1 MEKNQTL
8 ALVKGWYE
16 AAVMHP
22 AVQAW
27 REEARLAWDFYDG
40 SQWAPEEVAKLSE
53 LGQPAIVI
61 NKIAAKIDNIAG
73 TEVAGRTR
81 LAFRSRSG
89 NAREEQAAQ
98 VLSDL
103 MAYVAERAE
112 LPHEVSQ
119 VFRAGLVSGIGW
131 LDVGVN
137 DGAAGPEIFIRAED
151 ELSVV
156 WDPIARAADLS
167 DARFVA
173 RERWLDEGLVMQM
186 FPEQGAAMLAAL
198 RQSGLP
204 TRMGGWQQG
213 STDVAY
219 YDARRGFYRV
229 VEVQHKSTAKQ
240 WQVQLING
248 QLNTYKTRTE
258 ARKAMTDNAGAQL
271 MGAVFVQQVMA
282 TYFAGDILLASSVV
296 EDANGQ
302 FTLLPYVYKRHKADG
317 RPYGLV
323 RGAIDPQRE
332 LNKRRSKAMHLLNTA
347 QVIAD
352 VDAVEDPAVLA
363 REAARPDGLILKRAG
378 KDLRI
383 IRNGDLAASQVAV
396 MEQAGR
402 DIQDVLGVFDE
413 NMGKPSQAIS
423 GAAIQQRQMAG
434 TLNQMFAF
442 DALRRLKK
450 ALGVQLLTLMRQTM
464 TPTQVLRI
472 TDKLGAARLAQIGLT
487 NADWTAM
494 FDVVVEEVGEV
505 VSARDMAVL
514 QTQRPDLIG
523 A

>member
-1 MEKNQTL
+1 MEKNETL
-8 ALVKGWYE
+8 ALVKGLYE
-16 AAVMHP
+16 NALRHP
-22 AVQAW
+22 AYTAW
-27 REEARLAWDFYDG
+27 REEAKLAWDFYDG
-40 SQWAPEEVAKLSE
+40 SQWAPDEVAKLAE

-89 NAREEQAAQ
+89 QAQEEQAAQ
-98 VLSDL
+98 VLTDVMS
-103 MAYVAERAE
+103 YVAERTE
-112 LPHEVSQ
+112 LPQEVSSA
-119 VFRAGLVSGIGW
+119 FRAGLVSGIGW
-131 LDVGVN
+131 LDVGAQEGV
-137 DGAAGPEIFIRAED
+137 AGPEIFIRAED

-156 WDPIARAADLS
+156 WDPFSRAADLS

-173 RERWLDEGLVMQM
+173 RERWLDEAMVRQL
-186 FPEQGAAMLAAL
+186 FPETADAMLAAL
-198 RQSGLP
+198 RQTGLP
-204 TRMGGWQQG
+204 QRLGGWQNAAAEVG
-213 STDVAY
+213 Y
-219 YDARRGFYRV
+219 YDERRGMYRV
-229 VEVQHKSTAKQ
+229 VEVQHKTTQKV
-240 WQVQLING
+240 WQVQHLKGHITHHTN
-248 QLNTYKTRTE
+248 RTE
-258 ARKAMTDNAGAQL
+258 ARKAATESVGAQVL
-271 MGAVFVQQVMA
+271 GAVWQPRVVV
-282 TYFAGDILLASSVV
+282 TYFAGETLLASQGM
-296 EDANGQ
+296 EDAQGQ

-352 VDAVEDPAVLA
+352 VDAVEDPALLA

-383 IRNGDLAASQVAV
+383 IRNSDLAASQVAV

-402 DIQDVLGVFDE
+402 DIQDVLGVFDD
-413 NMGKPSQAIS
+413 NMGKPTQAIS

-450 ALGVQLLTLMRQTM
+450 ALGVQLL
-464 TPTQVLRI
+464 
-472 TDKLGAARLAQIGLT
+472 GL
-487 NADWTAM
+487 NHAEWGSL
-494 FDVVVEEVGEV
+494 FDVVVEEVGDV
-505 VSARDMAVL
+505 LSARDMAFL
-514 QTQRPDLIG
+514 STQRPDLIG